1 MRLVRRSNGIYHFRL
16 ILPQV
21 LKRALG
27 KREVHHSLKTRK
39 KRIATTRA
47 NKLYK
52 SYMDMIKDDTLHDF
66 LVELA
71 NGTKVTIKHDDPE
84 EERKHLQAVLD
95 RNTPGQRRRKLNDF
109 LKSSLSELIDEY
121 LTSTA
126 DEVTHR
132 TQKERIRALGMYE
145 ADQINQEGANEFSK
159 MLRSKDLSPA
169 TINKQLALLGAFN
182 TWLVNRGHAERNFFT
197 NLKIKKVKQTHT
209 ERDPFNLEEVQLLLK
224 STSGL
229 NPTTTSRDGLEGFK
243 YWLPRLAL
251 YTGCRLNELSQL
263 YLEDIQEVDN
273 LLCLTIQDNNEG
285 QHLKNLSSKR
295 TIPIHPAIADG
306 FKEYLS
312 GQEGPRV
319 FPDLTWTKA
328 SFWGGKASNWFGRY
342 KKTLGIEKP
351 FHSLRHTFASNLL
364 ANGVDS
370 RIIGEL
376 LGHSAP
382 GETGRYTGKRPVG
395 QLYEAIKTLEYI

>member
-145 ADQINQEGANEFSK
+145 GTKQI
-159 MLRSKDLSPA
+159 
-169 TINKQLALLGAFN
+169 
-182 TWLVNRGHAERNFFT
+182 
-197 NLKIKKVKQTHT
+197 
-209 ERDPFNLEEVQLLLK
+209 K
-224 STSGL
+224 STRKVPTSSARCSGPRTYPLPPSINNWHCSGL
-229 NPTTTSRDGLEGFK
+229 
-243 YWLPRLAL
+243 
-251 YTGCRLNELSQL
+251 
-263 YLEDIQEVDN
+263 
-273 LLCLTIQDNNEG
+273 
-285 QHLKNLSSKR
+285 QHL
-295 TIPIHPAIADG
+295 A
-306 FKEYLS
+306 
-312 GQEGPRV
+312 GQQGPR
-319 FPDLTWTKA
+319 
-328 SFWGGKASNWFGRY
+328 
-342 KKTLGIEKP
+342 
-351 FHSLRHTFASNLL
+351 
-364 ANGVDS
+364 
-370 RIIGEL
+370 
-376 LGHSAP
+376 
-382 GETGRYTGKRPVG
+382 
-395 QLYEAIKTLEYI
+395 